1 MKFKC
6 GIASD
11 VMVIYCHSLVD
22 KASFVKTESIN
33 MNVVNLGLRIL
44 RFHSKVH
51 IYSNLTILK

>member
-11 VMVIYCHSLVD
+11 VMVILVYCHVLLH

-33 MNVVNLGLRIL
+33 AFIRRLI
-44 RFHSKVH
+44 H
-51 IYSNLTILK
+51 T